1 MDRRPQAFTLHIQPD
16 FPELVG
22 CQLAPLARLVDLALE
37 CIKGDLANRRVEHV
51 LDLLSDKRL
60 ALSGLGR
67 LFEQRLESKH
77 LAEYRCGFGEGQ
89 RGVGHQLAL
98 GSRQHLVHAVPQ
110 FVRQRHHIAQPPLVV

>member
-1 MDRRPQAFTLHIQPD
+1 MRDVAPEGLVAGTEMDRRPQAFTLHIQPD

-60 ALSGLGR
+60 ALSR
-67 LFEQRLESKH
+67 RAA
-77 LAEYRCGFGEGQ
+77 AEGPTRKD
-89 RGVGHQLAL
+89 
-98 GSRQHLVHAVPQ
+98 
-110 FVRQRHHIAQPPLVV
+110 